1 MTSVCTNMNGSQKH
15 YFEHKQSYTRVGT
28 IWFKSKLD
36 AYEMWRLAG
45 REHEKNFR
53 GDRNVLYIDW
63 GCDNKDVCICENS
76 LKYSRPVQLSVCKF
90 YLN

>member
-1 MTSVCTNMNGSQKH
+1 
-15 YFEHKQSYTRVGT
+15 
-28 IWFKSKLD
+28 
-36 AYEMWRLAG
+36 MWRLAG